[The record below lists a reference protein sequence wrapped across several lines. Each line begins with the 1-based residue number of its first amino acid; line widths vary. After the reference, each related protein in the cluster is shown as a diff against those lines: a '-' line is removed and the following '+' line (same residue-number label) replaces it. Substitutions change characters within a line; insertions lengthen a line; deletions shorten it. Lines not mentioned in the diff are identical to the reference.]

1 MVSTLSTLSKSSFF
15 VCVALVTSQAY
26 AWSPGVGSESTTSGF
41 AVDTQSRND
50 VISFWNSVYSES
62 EGYENR
68 LAWTGS
74 IGNNEPGSTSAAFK
88 NDVERRINYYRAMA
102 GMDASIR
109 IRPSSE
115 TVSGGSGP
123 TAPEGTTKQDA
134 AQAAAFMLSQNTA
147 EFLEGGGV
155 SNPIGTHN
163 PHNPP
168 ESWIADDNTAR
179 NGAYYSNV
187 AIGHYGPGAIDAYI
201 SEDAQGAGGAENS
214 VVGHRRYIFHSRLQ
228 EVATGDVRPT
238 SSSYF
243 PANAL
248 YVFGDWLT
256 PTSSPEF
263 VSWPNS
269 GFIPEDITPRLWS
282 LSYPGAD
289 FSNATID
296 MQVVGGETIA
306 TNITSQNALYYA
318 DNTIV
323 WKATDASAIPS
334 AEYEDVTIQVTVSNI
349 SINGNATSYNYSV
362 TIINPRRLTDSPT
375 LTGNTSPPQTGAN
388 YILHKIE
395 HAEEYEFEVSAI
407 APITWIEGAEDST
420 SDFVID
426 GTSSNY
432 NFRDAYKWNSYDQS
446 TFWNSGAKA
455 FHLAFPNN
463 SLPLSRE
470 TFTINRTVIP
480 KAGGSM
486 SFSIR
491 RGYMIADTKLE
502 VEYSDNGG
510 GSWTSL
516 AVYAGKS
523 DGSPDNSFTTK
534 NVNLESTGNQILIR
548 FLLHQPTPTGV
559 YDIIN
564 YNGHPV
570 GVYIDD
576 IQFTNCEWL
585 QSLSLTSLAKNSD
598 FATLDN
604 VTGGGPLE
612 LASSYILKVRPKIGN
627 VWMPYGQSLEVIPTE
642 NIDPQNYQQ
651 WALTYYPLIGD
662 FRGDYDNDGLP
673 NGIEYILNLNPMN
686 AADAEAAL
694 SPTINNGQLQIS
706 HPVIGGNQIE
716 AECSFTLEA
725 GSWEAIP
732 VTTSE
737 AGIATASVDLSVAN
751 GKCFIRWTASEL

>member
-1 MVSTLSTLSKSSFF
+1 MVSTLSTSSKLSFF
-15 VCVALVTSQAY
+15 ACVALVTSQAY
-26 AWSPGVGSESTTSGF
+26 AWSPGVGSESATSGF

-50 VISFWNSVYSES
+50 VISFWHSVYSES

-68 LAWTGS
+68 LGWTGS
-74 IGNNEPGSTSAAFK
+74 IGNNDPGSTSAAFK

-109 IRPSSE
+109 IRSSSE
-115 TVSGGSGP
+115 TVSGDSGP
-123 TAPEGTTKQDA
+123 NAPEGTTKQDA

-147 EFLEGGGV
+147 EFREGGGV
-155 SNPIGTHN
+155 SNPIDTHN

-214 VVGHRRYIFHSRLQ
+214 VVGHRRYIFHSRVQ

-238 SSSYF
+238 NGNYL

-256 PTSSPEF
+256 PSSSPEF
-263 VSWPNS
+263 VCWPNS

-289 FSNATID
+289 FSGATID
-296 MQVVGGETIA
+296 MQVVGGEAIA

-334 AEYEDVTIQVTVSNI
+334 AEHADVTIQVTVSNVI
-349 SINGNATSYNYSV
+349 INDSANSYNYSV
-362 TIINPRRLTDSPT
+362 TIINPNRLTDSPT

-432 NFRDAYKWNSYDQS
+432 NFRDAFQWNYNQS
-446 TFWNSGAKA
+446 EFWYNGAKA

-463 SLPLSRE
+463 SFPFSRE
-470 TFTINRTVIP
+470 TFTINRTIIP

-491 RGYMIADTKLE
+491 RGYMSADSKLE

-516 AVYAGKS
+516 AVYPGKS
-523 DGSPDNSFTTK
+523 DDTPDNGFTTK
-534 NVNLESTGNQILIR
+534 NVNLASAGNQILIR

-559 YDIIN
+559 YDIVN
-564 YNGHPV
+564 YSGYPV

-576 IQFTNCEWL
+576 IQFTDCEWL
-585 QSLSLTSLAKNSD
+585 QSLSLTSLANNSD
-598 FATLDN
+598 FATLDH

-612 LASSYILKVRPKIGN
+612 VDSNYILRVRPRVGN
-627 VWMPYGQSLEVIPTE
+627 VWMPFGQSLEVIPTE
-642 NIDPQNYQQ
+642 SIDAENYQQ
-651 WALTYYPLIGD
+651 WALTYYPLIGGFDED
-662 FRGDYDNDGLP
+662 FDKDGLP
-673 NGIEYILNLNPMN
+673 NGIEHILDLNPMN

-694 SPTINNGQLQIS
+694 TPTINNGELQIS
-706 HPVIGGNQIE
+706 HPVIGANQIE
-716 AECSFTLEA
+716 AEYSFTLEI
-725 GSWEAIP
+725 GSWEKIP
-732 VTTSE
+732 VTISE
-737 AGIATASVDLSVAN
+737 DGIATASVDLSSAN
-751 GKCFIRWTASEL
+751 DKCFIRWAASEL

>member
-1 MVSTLSTLSKSSFF
+1 MVSTLSTSSKLSFF
-15 VCVALVTSQAY
+15 ACVALVTSQAY
-26 AWSPGVGSESTTSGF
+26 AWSPGVGSESATSGF

-50 VISFWNSVYSES
+50 VISFWHSVYSES

-68 LAWTGS
+68 LGWTGS
-74 IGNNEPGSTSAAFK
+74 IGNNDPGSTSAAFK

-109 IRPSSE
+109 IRSSSE
-115 TVSGGSGP
+115 TVSGDSGP
-123 TAPEGTTKQDA
+123 NAPEGTTKQDA

-147 EFLEGGGV
+147 EFREGGGV
-155 SNPIGTHN
+155 SNPIDTHN

-168 ESWIADDNTAR
+168 ESWIADGDTAR

-238 SSSYF
+238 NGNYF

-256 PTSSPEF
+256 PSSSPEF
-263 VSWPNS
+263 VCWPNS

-289 FSNATID
+289 FSGATID
-296 MQVVGGETIA
+296 MQVVGGEAIA

-334 AEYEDVTIQVTVSNI
+334 AEHADVTIQVTVSNVI
-349 SINGNATSYNYSV
+349 INDSANSYNYSV
-362 TIINPRRLTDSPT
+362 TIINPNRLTDSPT

-432 NFRDAYKWNSYDQS
+432 NFRDAFQWNYNQS
-446 TFWNSGAKA
+446 EFWYNGAKA

-463 SLPLSRE
+463 SFPFSRE
-470 TFTINRTVIP
+470 TFTINRTIIP

-491 RGYMIADTKLE
+491 RGYMSADSKLE

-516 AVYAGKS
+516 AVYPGKS
-523 DGSPDNSFTTK
+523 DDTPDNGFTTK
-534 NVNLESTGNQILIR
+534 NVNLASAGNQILIR

-559 YDIIN
+559 YDIVN
-564 YNGHPV
+564 YSGYPV

-576 IQFTNCEWL
+576 IQFTDCEWL
-585 QSLSLTSLAKNSD
+585 QSLSLTSLANNSD

-612 LASSYILKVRPKIGN
+612 VDSNYILRVRPRVGN
-627 VWMPYGQSLEVIPTE
+627 VWMPFGQSLEVIPTE
-642 NIDPQNYQQ
+642 SIDAENYQQ
-651 WALTYYPLIGD
+651 WALTYYPLIGAFNDD
-662 FRGDYDNDGLP
+662 FDKDGLP
-673 NGIEYILNLNPMN
+673 NGIEHILNLNPMN
-686 AADAEAAL
+686 GADAEAAL
-694 SPTINNGQLQIS
+694 TPTINNGELQIS
-706 HPVIGGNQIE
+706 HPVIGANQIE
-716 AECSFTLEA
+716 AEYSFTLEI
-725 GSWEAIP
+725 GSWEKIP
-732 VTTSE
+732 VTISE
-737 AGIATASVDLSVAN
+737 NGIATASVDLSSAN
-751 GKCFIRWTASEL
+751 DKCFIRWAASEL

>member
-1 MVSTLSTLSKSSFF
+1 MVSTLSTSSKLSFF
-15 VCVALVTSQAY
+15 ACVALVTSQAY
-26 AWSPGVGSESTTSGF
+26 AWSPGVGSESATSGF

-50 VISFWNSVYSES
+50 VISFWHSVYSES

-68 LAWTGS
+68 LGWTGS
-74 IGNNEPGSTSAAFK
+74 IGNNDPGSTSAAFK

-109 IRPSSE
+109 IRSSSE
-115 TVSGGSGP
+115 TVSGDSGP
-123 TAPEGTTKQDA
+123 NAPEGTTKQDA

-147 EFLEGGGV
+147 EFREGGGV
-155 SNPIGTHN
+155 SNPIDTHN

-238 SSSYF
+238 NGNYL

-256 PTSSPEF
+256 PSSSPEF
-263 VSWPNS
+263 VCWPNS

-289 FSNATID
+289 FSGATID
-296 MQVVGGETIA
+296 MQVVGGEAIA

-334 AEYEDVTIQVTVSNI
+334 AEHADVTIQVTVSNVI
-349 SINGNATSYNYSV
+349 INDSANSYNYSV
-362 TIINPRRLTDSPT
+362 TIINPNRLTDSPT

-432 NFRDAYKWNSYDQS
+432 NFRDAFQWNYNQS
-446 TFWNSGAKA
+446 EFWYNGAKA

-463 SLPLSRE
+463 SFPFSRE
-470 TFTINRTVIP
+470 TFTINRTIIP

-491 RGYMIADTKLE
+491 RGYMSADSKLE

-516 AVYAGKS
+516 AVYPGKS
-523 DGSPDNSFTTK
+523 DDTPDNGFTTK
-534 NVNLESTGNQILIR
+534 NVNLASAGNQILIR

-559 YDIIN
+559 YDIVN
-564 YNGHPV
+564 YSGYPV

-576 IQFTNCEWL
+576 IQFTDCEWL
-585 QSLSLTSLAKNSD
+585 QSLSLTSLANNSD
-598 FATLDN
+598 FATLDH

-612 LASSYILKVRPKIGN
+612 VDSNYILRVRPRVGN
-627 VWMPYGQSLEVIPTE
+627 VWMPFGQSLEVIPTE
-642 NIDPQNYQQ
+642 SIDAENYQQ
-651 WALTYYPLIGD
+651 WALTYYPLIGGFDED
-662 FRGDYDNDGLP
+662 FDKDGLP
-673 NGIEYILNLNPMN
+673 NGIEHILDLNPMN

-694 SPTINNGQLQIS
+694 TPTINNGELQIS
-706 HPVIGGNQIE
+706 HPVIGANQIE
-716 AECSFTLEA
+716 AEYSFTLEI
-725 GSWEAIP
+725 GSWEKIP
-732 VTTSE
+732 VTISE
-737 AGIATASVDLSVAN
+737 DGIATASVDLSSAN
-751 GKCFIRWTASEL
+751 DKCFIRWAASEL

>member
-1 MVSTLSTLSKSSFF
+1 MVSTLSTSSKLSFF
-15 VCVALVTSQAY
+15 ACVALVTSQAY
-26 AWSPGVGSESTTSGF
+26 AWSPGVGSESATSGF

-50 VISFWNSVYSES
+50 VISFWHSVYSES

-68 LAWTGS
+68 LGWTGS
-74 IGNNEPGSTSAAFK
+74 IGNNDPGSTSAAFK

-109 IRPSSE
+109 IRSSSE
-115 TVSGGSGP
+115 TVSGDSGP
-123 TAPEGTTKQDA
+123 NAPEGTTKQDA
-134 AQAAAFMLSQNTA
+134 AQAAAFMLSKNTA
-147 EFLEGGGV
+147 EFREGGGV
-155 SNPIGTHN
+155 SNPVDTHN

-168 ESWIADDNTAR
+168 ESWIADGDTAR

-238 SSSYF
+238 NGNYL

-256 PTSSPEF
+256 PSSSPEF
-263 VSWPNS
+263 VCWPNS

-289 FSNATID
+289 FSGATID
-296 MQVVGGETIA
+296 MQVVGGEAIA

-334 AEYEDVTIQVTVSNI
+334 AEHADVTIQVTVSNVI
-349 SINGNATSYNYSV
+349 INDSANSYNYSV
-362 TIINPRRLTDSPT
+362 TIINPNRLTDSPT

-395 HAEEYEFEVSAI
+395 HAEEYEFEVSGI

-432 NFRDAYKWNSYDQS
+432 NFRDAFQWNYNQS
-446 TFWNSGAKA
+446 EFWYNGAKA

-463 SLPLSRE
+463 SFPFSRE
-470 TFTINRTVIP
+470 TFTINRTIIP

-491 RGYMIADTKLE
+491 RGYMSADSKLE

-516 AVYAGKS
+516 AVYPGKS
-523 DGSPDNSFTTK
+523 DDTPDNGFTTK
-534 NVNLESTGNQILIR
+534 NVNLASAGNQILIR

-564 YNGHPV
+564 YSGYPV

-576 IQFTNCEWL
+576 IQFTDCEWL
-585 QSLSLTSLAKNSD
+585 QSLSLTSLANNSD
-598 FATLDN
+598 FATLDH

-612 LASSYILKVRPKIGN
+612 VDSNYILRVRPRVGN
-627 VWMPYGQSLEVIPTE
+627 VWMPFGQSLEVIPTE
-642 NIDPQNYQQ
+642 SIDAENYQQ
-651 WALTYYPLIGD
+651 WALTYYPLIGGFDED
-662 FRGDYDNDGLP
+662 FDKDGLP
-673 NGIEYILNLNPMN
+673 NGIEHILDLNPMN

-694 SPTINNGQLQIS
+694 SPTINNGELQIS
-706 HPVIGGNQIE
+706 HPVIGANQIE
-716 AECSFTLEA
+716 AEYSFTLEI
-725 GSWEAIP
+725 GSWEKIP
-732 VTTSE
+732 VTISE
-737 AGIATASVDLSVAN
+737 DGIATASVDLSSAN
-751 GKCFIRWTASEL
+751 DKCFIRWAASEL

>member
-1 MVSTLSTLSKSSFF
+1 MVSTLSTSSKLSFF
-15 VCVALVTSQAY
+15 ACVALVTSQAY
-26 AWSPGVGSESTTSGF
+26 AWSPGVGSESATSGF

-50 VISFWNSVYSES
+50 VISFWHSVYSES

-68 LAWTGS
+68 LGWTGS
-74 IGNNEPGSTSAAFK
+74 IGNNDPGSTSATFK

-115 TVSGGSGP
+115 TVSGDSGP
-123 TAPEGTTKQDA
+123 NAPEGTTKQDA
-134 AQAAAFMLSQNTA
+134 AQAAAFMLSKNTA
-147 EFLEGGGV
+147 EFREDGGV
-155 SNPIGTHN
+155 SNPVDTHN

-168 ESWIADDNTAR
+168 ESWIADGDTAR

-238 SSSYF
+238 NGNYL

-256 PTSSPEF
+256 PSSSPEF
-263 VSWPNS
+263 ICWPNS

-289 FSNATID
+289 FSGATID
-296 MQVVGGETIA
+296 MQVVGGEAIA

-323 WKATDASAIPS
+323 WKATDISAIPS
-334 AEYEDVTIQVTVSNI
+334 AEHADVTIQVTVSNVI
-349 SINGNATSYNYSV
+349 INDSANSYNYSV
-362 TIINPRRLTDSPT
+362 TIINPNRLTDSPT

-395 HAEEYEFEVSAI
+395 HAEEYEFEVSGI
-407 APITWIEGAEDST
+407 APITWIEGAEDLT

-432 NFRDAYKWNSYDQS
+432 NFRDAFQWNYNQS
-446 TFWNSGAKA
+446 EFWYNGAKA

-463 SLPLSRE
+463 SFPFSRE
-470 TFTINRTVIP
+470 TFTINRTIIP

-491 RGYMIADTKLE
+491 RGYMSADSKLE

-516 AVYAGKS
+516 AVYPGKS
-523 DGSPDNSFTTK
+523 DDTPDNGFTTK
-534 NVNLESTGNQILIR
+534 NVNLASAGNQILIR

-559 YDIIN
+559 YDIVN
-564 YNGHPV
+564 YSGYPV

-576 IQFTNCEWL
+576 IQFTDCEWL
-585 QSLSLTSLAKNSD
+585 QSLSLTSLANNSD
-598 FATLDN
+598 FATLDH

-612 LASSYILKVRPKIGN
+612 VDSNYILRVRPRVGN
-627 VWMPYGQSLEVIPTE
+627 VWMPFGQSLEVIPTE
-642 NIDPQNYQQ
+642 SIDAENYQQ
-651 WALTYYPLIGD
+651 WALTYYPLIGGFDED
-662 FRGDYDNDGLP
+662 FDKDGLP
-673 NGIEYILNLNPMN
+673 NGIEHILDLNPMN

-694 SPTINNGQLQIS
+694 TPTINNGELQIS
-706 HPVIGGNQIE
+706 HPVIGANQIE
-716 AECSFTLEA
+716 AEYSFTLEI
-725 GSWEAIP
+725 GSWEKIP
-732 VTTSE
+732 VTISE
-737 AGIATASVDLSVAN
+737 DGIATASVDLSSAN
-751 GKCFIRWTASEL
+751 DKCFIRWAASEL

>member
-1 MVSTLSTLSKSSFF
+1 MVSTLSTSSKLSFF
-15 VCVALVTSQAY
+15 ACVALVTSQAY
-26 AWSPGVGSESTTSGF
+26 AWSPGVGSESATSGF

-50 VISFWNSVYSES
+50 VISFWHSVYSES

-68 LAWTGS
+68 LGWTGS
-74 IGNNEPGSTSAAFK
+74 IGNNDPGSTSAAFK

-109 IRPSSE
+109 IRSSSE
-115 TVSGGSGP
+115 TVSGDSGP
-123 TAPEGTTKQDA
+123 NAPEGTTKQDA

-147 EFLEGGGV
+147 EFREGGGV
-155 SNPIGTHN
+155 SNPIDTHN

-214 VVGHRRYIFHSRLQ
+214 VVGHRRYIFHSRVQ
-228 EVATGDVRPT
+228 EVATGDVSPT
-238 SSSYF
+238 NGNYL

-256 PTSSPEF
+256 PSSSPEF
-263 VSWPNS
+263 VCWPNS

-289 FSNATID
+289 FSGATID
-296 MQVVGGETIA
+296 MQVVGGEAIA

-334 AEYEDVTIQVTVSNI
+334 AEHADVTIQVTVSNVI
-349 SINGNATSYNYSV
+349 INDSANSYNYSV
-362 TIINPRRLTDSPT
+362 TIINPNRLTDSPT

-395 HAEEYEFEVSAI
+395 HAEEYEFEVSGI

-432 NFRDAYKWNSYDQS
+432 NFRDAFQWNYNQS
-446 TFWNSGAKA
+446 EFWYNGAKA

-463 SLPLSRE
+463 SFPFSRE
-470 TFTINRTVIP
+470 TFTINRTIIP

-491 RGYMIADTKLE
+491 RGYMSADSKLE

-516 AVYAGKS
+516 AVYPGKS
-523 DGSPDNSFTTK
+523 DDTPDNGFTTK
-534 NVNLESTGNQILIR
+534 NVNLASAGNQILIR

-559 YDIIN
+559 YDIVN
-564 YNGHPV
+564 YSGYPV

-576 IQFTNCEWL
+576 IQFTDCEWL
-585 QSLSLTSLAKNSD
+585 QSLSLTSLANNSD
-598 FATLDN
+598 FATLDH

-612 LASSYILKVRPKIGN
+612 LGSNYILKVRPRIGN
-627 VWMPYGQSLEVIPTE
+627 VWMPFGQSLEVIPTE
-642 NIDPQNYQQ
+642 SIDAENYQQ
-651 WALTYYPLIGD
+651 WALTYYPLIGGFDED
-662 FRGDYDNDGLP
+662 FDKDGLP
-673 NGIEYILNLNPMN
+673 NGIEHILDLNPMN

-706 HPVIGGNQIE
+706 HPVIGANQIE
-716 AECSFTLEA
+716 AEYSFTLEI
-725 GSWEAIP
+725 GSWEKIP
-732 VTTSE
+732 VTISE
-737 AGIATASVDLSVAN
+737 DGIATASVDLSTTN
-751 GKCFIRWTASEL
+751 DKCFIRWAASEL

>member
-1 MVSTLSTLSKSSFF
+1 MVSTLSKLSQSSFF
-15 VCVALVTSQAY
+15 ACVALVTSQAY
-26 AWSPGVGSESTTSGF
+26 AWSPGVGSESATSGF
-41 AVDTQSRND
+41 TVDTQSRND

-74 IGNNEPGSTSAAFK
+74 IDNNAPGSTSAAFK

-102 GMDASIR
+102 GMDANIR
-109 IRPSSE
+109 IRSSSE
-115 TVSGGSGP
+115 TLSGDSGP

-134 AQAAAFMLSQNTA
+134 AQAAAFMLSKNTA

-155 SNPIGTHN
+155 SNPVDTHN

-238 SSSYF
+238 NNNYF

-248 YVFGDWLT
+248 YVFGDWLS
-256 PTSSPEF
+256 PSSSPEF

-296 MQVVGGETIA
+296 MQVSGGETIA
-306 TNITSQNALYYA
+306 TIITSQDALYYA

-349 SINGNATSYNYSV
+349 SINGNATSYNYSA

-432 NFRDAYKWNSYDQS
+432 NFRDAFQWNYNQS
-446 TFWNSGAKA
+446 EFWNNGVKA

-463 SLPLSRE
+463 NFPFTRE
-470 TFTINRTVIP
+470 IFTINRSIATGTN
-480 KAGGSM
+480 ATL
-486 SFSIR
+486 SFQLR
-491 RGYMIADTKLE
+491 RGYMTPESQLE
-502 VEYSDNGG
+502 IQYSEDGG
-510 GSWTSL
+510 GAWSTIKIFKGNNDNNRDFGFTSQ
-516 AVYAGKS
+516 AV
-523 DGSPDNSFTTK
+523 DLPLTK
-534 NVNLESTGNQILIR
+534 NYIIVR
-548 FLLHQPTPTGV
+548 FLLHRPESTTGV
-559 YDIIN
+559 FNITDN
-564 YNGHPV
+564 PNTPV
-570 GVYIDD
+570 GVFIDD
-576 IQFTNCEWL
+576 IEFTDCEWL

-598 FATLDN
+598 FAPLDN

-612 LASSYILKVRPKIGN
+612 VGSNYILKVRPRIGN
-627 VWMPYGQSLEVIPTE
+627 VWMPFGQSLEVIPAE
-642 NIDPQNYQQ
+642 VIDAENYQQ
-651 WALTYYPLIGD
+651 WALTYYPSIGGFND
-662 FRGDYDNDGLP
+662 DYDQDGLP
-673 NGIEYILNLNPMN
+673 NGIEHILNLNPMN

-694 SPTINNGQLQIS
+694 STTINNSQLQIS

-732 VTTSE
+732 VTISE
-737 AGIATASVDLSVAN
+737 DGIATASVDLSAAN
-751 GKCFIRWTASEL
+751 GKCFIRWRATEL

>member
-1 MVSTLSTLSKSSFF
+1 MVSTLSTSSKLSFF
-15 VCVALVTSQAY
+15 ACVALVTSQAY
-26 AWSPGVGSESTTSGF
+26 AWSPGVGSESATSGF

-50 VISFWNSVYSES
+50 VISFWHSVYSES

-68 LAWTGS
+68 LGWTGS
-74 IGNNEPGSTSAAFK
+74 IGNNDPGSTSAAFK

-109 IRPSSE
+109 IRSSSE
-115 TVSGGSGP
+115 TVSGDSGP
-123 TAPEGTTKQDA
+123 NAPEGTTKQDA

-147 EFLEGGGV
+147 EFREGGGV
-155 SNPIGTHN
+155 SNPIDTHN

-238 SSSYF
+238 NGNYF

-256 PTSSPEF
+256 PSSSPEF
-263 VSWPNS
+263 VCWPNS

-289 FSNATID
+289 FSGATID
-296 MQVVGGETIA
+296 MQVVGGEAIA

-334 AEYEDVTIQVTVSNI
+334 AEHADVTIQVTVSNVI
-349 SINGNATSYNYSV
+349 INDSANSYNYSV
-362 TIINPRRLTDSPT
+362 TIINPNRLTDSPT

-395 HAEEYEFEVSAI
+395 HAEEYEFEVSGI
-407 APITWIEGAEDST
+407 APITWIEGAEDLT

-432 NFRDAYKWNSYDQS
+432 NFRDAFQWNYNQS
-446 TFWNSGAKA
+446 EFWYNGAKA

-463 SLPLSRE
+463 SFPFSRE
-470 TFTINRTVIP
+470 TFTINRTIIP

-491 RGYMIADTKLE
+491 RGYMSADSKLE

-516 AVYAGKS
+516 AVYPGKS
-523 DGSPDNSFTTK
+523 DRMPDNGFTTK
-534 NVNLESTGNQILIR
+534 NVNLASAGNQILIR

-559 YDIIN
+559 FDIIN
-564 YNGHPV
+564 YSGYPV

-576 IQFTNCEWL
+576 IQFTDCEWL
-585 QSLSLTSLAKNSD
+585 QSLSLTSLANNSD
-598 FATLDN
+598 FATLDH

-612 LASSYILKVRPKIGN
+612 LGSNYILKVRPRIGN
-627 VWMPYGQSLEVIPTE
+627 VWMPFGQSLEVIPTE
-642 NIDPQNYQQ
+642 SIDVENYQQ
-651 WALTYYPLIGD
+651 WALTYYPLIGGFDED
-662 FRGDYDNDGLP
+662 FDKDGLP
-673 NGIEYILNLNPMN
+673 NGIEHILDLNPMN

-706 HPVIGGNQIE
+706 HPVIGANQIE
-716 AECSFTLEA
+716 AEYSFTLEI
-725 GSWEAIP
+725 GSWEKIP
-732 VTTSE
+732 VTISE
-737 AGIATASVDLSVAN
+737 DGIATASVDLSTTN
-751 GKCFIRWTASEL
+751 DKCFIRWAASEL

>member
-1 MVSTLSTLSKSSFF
+1 MVSTLSKLSKSSFF
-15 VCVALVTSQAY
+15 ACVALVTSQAY
-26 AWSPGVGSESTTSGF
+26 AWSPGVGSESATSGF
-41 AVDTQSRND
+41 TVDTQSRND

-74 IGNNEPGSTSAAFK
+74 IDNNEPGSTSAAFK

-109 IRPSSE
+109 IRSSSE
-115 TVSGGSGP
+115 TLSGGSGP
-123 TAPEGTTKQDA
+123 TAPAGTTKQDA

-155 SNPIGTHN
+155 SNPIDTHN

-238 SSSYF
+238 NNNYF

-248 YVFGDWLT
+248 YVFGDWLS
-256 PTSSPEF
+256 PSSSPEF

-296 MQVVGGETIA
+296 MQVSGGETIA
-306 TNITSQNALYYA
+306 TIITSQDALYYA

-349 SINGNATSYNYSV
+349 SINGNATSYNYSA

-432 NFRDAYKWNSYDQS
+432 NFRDAYRWNSYDQS

-463 SLPLSRE
+463 NFPFSQRDLHHQPD
-470 TFTINRTVIP
+470 VIP
-480 KAGGSM
+480 QERMLDPVFLNRAV
-486 SFSIR
+486 
-491 RGYMIADTKLE
+491 DT
-502 VEYSDNGG
+502 
-510 GSWTSL
+510 
-516 AVYAGKS
+516 
-523 DGSPDNSFTTK
+523 
-534 NVNLESTGNQILIR
+534 
-548 FLLHQPTPTGV
+548 
-559 YDIIN
+559 
-564 YNGHPV
+564 
-570 GVYIDD
+570 
-576 IQFTNCEWL
+576 
-585 QSLSLTSLAKNSD
+585 
-598 FATLDN
+598 
-604 VTGGGPLE
+604 
-612 LASSYILKVRPKIGN
+612 
-627 VWMPYGQSLEVIPTE
+627 
-642 NIDPQNYQQ
+642 
-651 WALTYYPLIGD
+651 
-662 FRGDYDNDGLP
+662 
-673 NGIEYILNLNPMN
+673 
-686 AADAEAAL
+686 
-694 SPTINNGQLQIS
+694 
-706 HPVIGGNQIE
+706 
-716 AECSFTLEA
+716 
-725 GSWEAIP
+725 
-732 VTTSE
+732 
-737 AGIATASVDLSVAN
+737 
-751 GKCFIRWTASEL
+751 

>member
-1 MVSTLSTLSKSSFF
+1 MVSTLSTSSKLSFF
-15 VCVALVTSQAY
+15 ACVALVTSQAY
-26 AWSPGVGSESTTSGF
+26 AWSPGVGSESATSGF

-50 VISFWNSVYSES
+50 VISFWHSVYSES

-68 LAWTGS
+68 LGWTGS
-74 IGNNEPGSTSAAFK
+74 IGNNDPGSTSAAFK

-109 IRPSSE
+109 IRSSSE
-115 TVSGGSGP
+115 TVSGDSGP
-123 TAPEGTTKQDA
+123 NAPEGTTKQDA

-147 EFLEGGGV
+147 EFREGGGV
-155 SNPIGTHN
+155 SNPIDTHN

-214 VVGHRRYIFHSRLQ
+214 VVGHRRYIFHSRVQ
-228 EVATGDVRPT
+228 EVATGDVSPT
-238 SSSYF
+238 NGNYL

-256 PTSSPEF
+256 PSSSPEF
-263 VSWPNS
+263 VCWPNS

-289 FSNATID
+289 FSGATID
-296 MQVVGGETIA
+296 MQVVGGEAIA

-334 AEYEDVTIQVTVSNI
+334 AEHADVTIQVTVSNVI
-349 SINGNATSYNYSV
+349 INDSANSYNYSV
-362 TIINPRRLTDSPT
+362 TIINPNRLTDSPT

-395 HAEEYEFEVSAI
+395 HAEEYEFEVSGI
-407 APITWIEGAEDST
+407 APITWIEGAEDLT

-432 NFRDAYKWNSYDQS
+432 NFRDAFQWNYNQS
-446 TFWNSGAKA
+446 EFWYNGAKA

-463 SLPLSRE
+463 SFPFSRE
-470 TFTINRTVIP
+470 TFTINRTIIP

-491 RGYMIADTKLE
+491 RGYMSADSKLE

-516 AVYAGKS
+516 AVYPGKS
-523 DGSPDNSFTTK
+523 DDTPDNGFTTK
-534 NVNLESTGNQILIR
+534 NVNLASAGNQILIR
-548 FLLHQPTPTGV
+548 FLLHQPTPNGV
-559 YDIIN
+559 YDIVN
-564 YNGHPV
+564 YSGYPV

-576 IQFTNCEWL
+576 IQFTDCEWL
-585 QSLSLTSLAKNSD
+585 QSLSLTSLANNSD

-612 LASSYILKVRPKIGN
+612 VDSNYILRVRPRVGN
-627 VWMPYGQSLEVIPTE
+627 VWMPFGQSLEVIPTE
-642 NIDPQNYQQ
+642 SIDAENYQQ
-651 WALTYYPLIGD
+651 WALTYYPLIGGFDED
-662 FRGDYDNDGLP
+662 FDKDGLP
-673 NGIEYILNLNPMN
+673 NGIEHILDLNPMN

-706 HPVIGGNQIE
+706 HPVIGANQIE
-716 AECSFTLEA
+716 AEYSFTLEI
-725 GSWEAIP
+725 GSWETIP
-732 VTTSE
+732 VTISE
-737 AGIATASVDLSVAN
+737 DGIATASVDLSATN
-751 GKCFIRWTASEL
+751 DKCFIRWAASEL